1 MKAPWGVAIA
11 VPEERLDSRS
21 PFEAAAVVADLGT
34 LLPITAGLVLLNG
47 LDARAALLF
56 AGLLFVAAAMVYGIP
71 MAVQPIKAA
80 AAIAIATQAPPEVI
94 SAAGIGLGAILLLL
108 AVTRLTPWVAR
119 LFPKPIIRG
128 NQAGVGLL
136 LVFAAYGLAH
146 PAEDTAGFVVAAAI
160 AAALVAVRGIRGPFA
175 LGVVA
180 AGMVW
185 SWLHGGAPVSLTPS
199 PGLPAFDPPSAAALW
214 TAMTLLVIPQIP
226 LTLGNAVVGT
236 ADLAREYYGE
246 RAARA
251 TPSTL
256 SLTSGSANVV
266 LGLFGG
272 MPLCHGSSGLT
283 AYHRFGARTGAV
295 GIVLGSVLIVAALL
309 FAPSAVAAFELIPP
323 PVLAGL
329 LAYTGAHHAM
339 LARDQRGAM
348 LVIVIAMAAV
358 GAVTRNLMWGLAVGL
373 LLYGI
378 VEALARRKRLVDH
391 DGLRE
396 TL

>member
-1 MKAPWGVAIA
+1 MPDQR
-11 VPEERLDSRS
+11 PDSRS
-21 PFEAAAVVADLGT
+21 PFEAAAAVADLGT
-34 LLPITAGLVLLNG
+34 LVPITAALVLLNG

-56 AGLLFVAAAMVYGIP
+56 AGLLFLAAALVYGIP

-136 LVFAAYGLAH
+136 LIFAALGLAH
-146 PAEDTAGFVVAAAI
+146 PAEDVVGFVVAAAI
-160 AAALVAVRGIRGPFA
+160 AAALVAARSVRGPFA

-180 AGMVW
+180 AGMAW
-185 SWLHGGAPVSLTPS
+185 SWLHGGGPVSLTPS
-199 PGLPAFDPPSAAALW
+199 PGWPAFDPPSAVALW

-236 ADLAREYYGE
+236 ADLAREYFGD
-246 RAARA
+246 RGARA
-251 TPSTL
+251 TPTML
-256 SLTSGSANVV
+256 SLTCGSANVV

-283 AYHRFGARTGAV
+283 AYHRFGARTDIV
-295 GIVLGSVLIVAALL
+295 GIVLGSILVAAALF

-348 LVIVIAMAAV
+348 LVVVIAMAAV
-358 GAVTRNLMWGLAVGL
+358 GALTRNLMWGLAVGL
-373 LLYGI
+373 SLYA
-378 VEALARRKRLVDH
+378 VVKVSARRKRLVDH
-391 DGLRE
+391 DRIRE
-396 TL
+396 AL